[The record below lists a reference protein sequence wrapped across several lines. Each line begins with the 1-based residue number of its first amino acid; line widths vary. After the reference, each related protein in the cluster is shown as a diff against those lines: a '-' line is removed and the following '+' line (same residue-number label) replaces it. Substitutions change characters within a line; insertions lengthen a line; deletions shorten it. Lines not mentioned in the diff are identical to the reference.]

1 MTTYQSKW
9 TQGGL
14 FRVHFTVN
22 TKLSTTSFPN
32 SHPTHPKSSPTASF
46 KRSLSVN
53 DCPDL
58 FNDAAA
64 PPNGGVYSLQT
75 LRHAVSFSA
84 SPGGMSWSA
93 APTRRC
99 WPRLSLAPDIT
110 ADGGAFFRGA
120 RALDSLRNLFG
131 RTTVTAVAKRM
142 RVLGAWRRTCSETV
156 NKAGFVVVSW
166 ARRRG
171 RDVFF

>member
-1 MTTYQSKW
+1 MNTGRAFPCSFHSEHQTFPTLIQLTQNPLPQHPSNALSPSMT
-9 TQGGL
+9 
-14 FRVHFTVN
+14 V
-22 TKLSTTSFPN
+22 PI
-32 SHPTHPKSSPTASF
+32 SSMTA
-46 KRSLSVN
+46 R
-53 DCPDL
+53 DGCCC
-58 FNDAAA
+58 

-142 RVLGAWRRTCSETV
+142 RVLGA
-156 NKAGFVVVSW
+156 
-166 ARRRG
+166 
-171 RDVFF
+171 

>member
-1 MTTYQSKW
+1 M
-9 TQGGL
+9 
-14 FRVHFTVN
+14 N
-22 TKLSTTSFPN
+22 TGRAFPCSFHSEHQTFHHELSQLSSN
-32 SHPTHPKSSPTASF
+32 SPKILSHSILQTLSLRQWLS
-46 KRSLSVN
+46 RSLQW
-53 DCPDL
+53 CCC
-58 FNDAAA
+58 

-84 SPGGMSWSA
+84 SPGGMSRSA